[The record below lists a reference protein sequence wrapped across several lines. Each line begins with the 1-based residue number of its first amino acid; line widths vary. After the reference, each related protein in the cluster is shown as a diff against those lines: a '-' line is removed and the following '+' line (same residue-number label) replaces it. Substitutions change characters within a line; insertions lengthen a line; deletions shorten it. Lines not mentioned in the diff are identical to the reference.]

1 VSEAV
6 AQGRWRVRAGPG
18 AVLVPAGI
26 ALTLIGV
33 IGDLLGH
40 TLNPSGH
47 TQEALIVLG
56 RGNNPWHLVLFAG
69 IVVTTLGGVR
79 WASRLSSEAG
89 GLIGAALFLLLIA
102 TLVLGAYSGWK
113 AADHTALAGSV
124 HVVAAVP
131 EQADGAGAGTSSGT
145 AAGDHASHQGA
156 AATGE
161 GAEGASNFG
170 GHSHGQ
176 PGPTTER
183 EWLILGRQLAAAE
196 AATRRY
202 RSIARARADGYFQVT
217 QFIPGLGLHMANLHI
232 RQDVFDPAHPQL
244 LLYMPKRD
252 SGYALAGV
260 GYMFVHRNDVPPEGF
275 AGGQD
280 VWHFHN
286 NLCFLPD
293 GSVTLAPD
301 RAACR
306 VRSGVFQKQT
316 AWLLHAWIW
325 RANPNGV
332 FVEAN
337 PRVF

>member
-1 VSEAV
+1 MVRLPRPVMMTMSVIPAPTACSITYWMAGLSTRGSISLGCDFVAGRNLVPRPAAGMTAFLTFIVSLLEARSVSQGAEAQSFGPWRCLRAEGKVARVSEAV
-6 AQGRWRVRAGPG
+6 AQGRWRLRAGPG
-18 AVLVPAGI
+18 AVLVPGGI

-131 EQADGAGAGTSSGT
+131 DQAGGTGAGTLSDAGAGQ
-145 AAGDHASHQGA
+145 HATHQGA

-161 GAEGASNFG
+161 GAE
-170 GHSHGQ
+170 
-176 PGPTTER
+176 
-183 EWLILGRQLAAAE
+183 
-196 AATRRY
+196 
-202 RSIARARADGYFQVT
+202 
-217 QFIPGLGLHMANLHI
+217 
-232 RQDVFDPAHPQL
+232 
-244 LLYMPKRD
+244 
-252 SGYALAGV
+252 
-260 GYMFVHRNDVPPEGF
+260 
-275 AGGQD
+275 
-280 VWHFHN
+280 
-286 NLCFLPD
+286 
-293 GSVTLAPD
+293 
-301 RAACR
+301 
-306 VRSGVFQKQT
+306 
-316 AWLLHAWIW
+316 
-325 RANPNGV
+325 
-332 FVEAN
+332 
-337 PRVF
+337 